1 MRNKLIHEYDRIDL
15 DILWDTVTVELPDL
29 IETLQTTLPPEAVE

>member
-1 MRNKLIHEYDRIDL
+1 MRNKLIHEYNRVDL

-29 IETLQTTLPPEAVE
+29 VQTLQTILPPETPE

>member
-15 DILWDTVTVELPDL
+15 DILWDTVAVELPDL
-29 IETLQTTLPPEAVE
+29 IEILQTILPPEVPE